1 MDKNGPARPIVF
13 GIRIHWTLCFVAFGS
28 CFLSAALGRTPST
41 GGRQTVPVEAPI
53 AADPADTVSRLFDK
67 ITAKKVW
74 PGFTPST
81 WPLALY
87 DGQKTLLLRHPNPP
101 SEFKTVPGRPGVLSF
116 PGRYPEVRANSTCE
130 ISGTRTATVIVAS
143 GVERALPALIE
154 ETFHVFWAA
163 RHQVFRPNEMARYA
177 YPLTDAENL
186 AGLLAESEALARAL
200 DEGTPERAWRWVAA
214 ALEQRS
220 RRRLRLDEESSTFE
234 THLEMLEG
242 PANFVSDVALG
253 KTSDLTASALRR
265 TRGLEEIRWRFYS
278 TGEAMAW
285 HLERFFPGWKE
296 RLDADANLT
305 MQRLLEIGLAR
316 KDGAP
321 QAFNAAEKAAFR
333 AAAEWAIADLA
344 RRRSDLRAELEERCG
359 ARLIVE
365 TAPEAHPLR
374 LGRFDPISL
383 FVLGNGQVAHA
394 NFISLSDSN
403 GSVEL
408 TNPDFARGSFGGVVG
423 LTESSGRR
431 PLGDGTRRL
440 TVFGIQGQP
449 NVERKDG
456 TVTIE
461 APGVRLN
468 WKGAEV
474 ETEGA
479 TIRVKINGSPAPAGS
494 RGDSGGMGA
503 QKTTGLESASFWKRG
518 SPRKGSKLGSILS
531 QAGER

>member
-1 MDKNGPARPIVF
+1 MNKTRSARPIVP
-13 GIRIHWTLCFVAFGS
+13 GIPMHRILCFAALGS
-28 CFLSAALGRTPST
+28 CFLSAALGRTPLT
-41 GGRQTVPVEAPI
+41 GSRQTVPAKAPV
-53 AADPADTVSRLFDK
+53 AADPADTVFRLFDE
-67 ITAKKVW
+67 IAAKKVW

-101 SEFKTVPGRPGVLSF
+101 SEFKPVPGRPGVLSF
-116 PGRYPEVRANSTCE
+116 PGRYPEVRAGSTCM
-130 ISGTRTATVIVAS
+130 ISGTRTATVIVTS

-154 ETFHVFWAA
+154 ETFHVFWLA
-163 RHQVFRPNEMARYA
+163 RHTVFRPNEMARYA

-200 DEGTPERAWRWVAA
+200 DAGAPERAWRWVAA
-214 ALEQRS
+214 ALEQRAE
-220 RRRLRLDEESSTFE
+220 RRRRLDEESATFE

-242 PANFVSDVALG
+242 PANFVSDFALG
-253 KTSDLTASALRR
+253 KSSALTASALRR

-278 TGEAMAW
+278 TGEAMGW
-285 HLERFFPGWKE
+285 LLERFFPGWKE
-296 RLDADANLT
+296 RLDADPNLT
-305 MQRLLEIGLAR
+305 MQTLLEIGLAR
-316 KDGAP
+316 KGGAP
-321 QAFNAAEKAAFR
+321 LAFNAAEKDAFR

-344 RRRSDLRAELEERCG
+344 RRRSALRAELEGRGG

-365 TAPEAHPLR
+365 TVPGAQPLQV
-374 LGRFDPISL
+374 GRFDPINL
-383 FVLGNGQVAHA
+383 FVLGNGEVAHA
-394 NFISLSDSN
+394 NFISLSGVN

-449 NVERKDG
+449 KVERKDG

-461 APGVRLN
+461 APGVRLS

-479 TIRVKINGSPAPAGS
+479 TIRVKVNGSPAPAGS
-494 RGDSGGMGA
+494 R
-503 QKTTGLESASFWKRG
+503 
-518 SPRKGSKLGSILS
+518 
-531 QAGER
+531 

>member
-1 MDKNGPARPIVF
+1 MSKNRPACPIVF
-13 GIRIHWTLCFVAFGS
+13 GIPIHRILCFVALGS

-41 GGRQTVPVEAPI
+41 GGRQTVPVKAPI
-53 AADPADTVSRLFDK
+53 AADPAETVLRLFDE
-67 ITAKKVW
+67 IAAKKVW

-101 SEFKTVPGRPGVLSF
+101 SEFKPVPGRPGVLSF

-130 ISGTRTATVIVAS
+130 ISGARTATVIATS

-154 ETFHVFWAA
+154 ETFHVFWFA
-163 RHQVFRPNEMARYA
+163 RHTVFRPNEMARYA

-200 DEGTPERAWRWVAA
+200 DAGTPERAWRWVAA

-220 RRRLRLDEESSTFE
+220 GRRLRLDEESATFE

-242 PANFVSDVALG
+242 PANFVSDFALG
-253 KTSDLTASALRR
+253 KTSALTASALRR

-278 TGEAMAW
+278 TGEAMGW
-285 HLERFFPGWKE
+285 LLERLFPGWKE
-296 RLDADANLT
+296 RLDADPNLT

-316 KDGAP
+316 KGGAP
-321 QAFNAAEKAAFR
+321 LAFNAAEKAAFR

-344 RRRSDLRAELEERCG
+344 ERRSDLRAELEERGG

-365 TAPEAHPLR
+365 TAPEAQPLQ

-408 TNPDFARGSFGGVVG
+408 TNPDFAWGSFGGVVG

-449 NVERKDG
+449 KVERKDG

-479 TIRVKINGSPAPAGS
+479 TIQVKINGSPAPAGS
-494 RGDSGGMGA
+494 RGDSGR
-503 QKTTGLESASFWKRG
+503 SS
-518 SPRKGSKLGSILS
+518 SD
-531 QAGER
+531 

>member
-1 MDKNGPARPIVF
+1 MNKNRPSRPIVF
-13 GIRIHWTLCFVAFGS
+13 GIPIHRILWFLALGS
-28 CFLSAALGRTPST
+28 CFLSAASGVGPYIN
-41 GGRQTVPVEAPI
+41 GGQAVMVKAP
-53 AADPADTVSRLFDK
+53 AQADLADTVFSVLEE
-67 ITAKKVW
+67 IAAKKVW
-74 PGFTPST
+74 PGFKPST
-81 WPLALY
+81 LPLALY
-87 DGQKTLLLRHPNPP
+87 DGEKTLLLRHPNPP
-101 SEFKTVPGRPGVLSF
+101 SAFKPVPGRPGVLSF

-130 ISGTRTATVIVAS
+130 ITGVRTATLIATS
-143 GVERALPALIE
+143 GVERAMRALIE
-154 ETFHVFWAA
+154 EIFHVFWLA
-163 RHQVFRPNEMARYA
+163 RHTVFRPNEMARYA
-177 YPLTDAENL
+177 YPLTDVENL

-200 DEGTPERAWRWVAA
+200 DADTPEQAWPSVAA

-220 RRRLRLDEESSTFE
+220 VRRLRLDEESATFE

-242 PANFVSDVALG
+242 PANFVGDFVMG
-253 KTSDLTASALRR
+253 ETSALTASALRR

-278 TGEAMAW
+278 TGEAMGW
-285 HLERFFPGWKE
+285 LLERFFPGWKE
-296 RLDADANLT
+296 RLDADPNLT

-316 KDGAP
+316 MGDAP
-321 QAFNAAEKAAFR
+321 MAFNTAEKTAFR
-333 AAAEWAIADLA
+333 AAAERAIADLA
-344 RRRSDLRAELEERCG
+344 RRRSDLRAELEARGG

-365 TAPEAHPLR
+365 TAPEAQPLR
-374 LGRFDPISL
+374 LGRFDPIGL

-408 TNPDFARGSFGGVVG
+408 TNPDFAWGSFGGVVG

-449 NVERKDG
+449 KAERKDG

-468 WKGAEV
+468 WKGAAV

-494 RGDSGGMGA
+494 RGDPGRS
-503 QKTTGLESASFWKRG
+503 SSD
-518 SPRKGSKLGSILS
+518 
-531 QAGER
+531 